1 MAVTTGPQS
10 HNVTRVSGSQ
20 SNPVM
25 AFLTKAAQQ
34 TDIAMALG
42 LIGIVAMLILPLPEG
57 LLDFCLVIN
66 LVGAVM
72 ILLTALYTTEPLQF
86 SVFPALLLVTTLFR
100 LALEVSAMKLIIGF
114 GHAGSVIQTFGN
126 VVIGGNFVVG
136 IIVFLLL
143 VVVQFVVI
151 TAGAGRVAEVAA
163 RFTLDAMPG
172 KQMAIDA
179 DLNAGLI
186 NQEQAR
192 ERRKQIAREADFYGA
207 MDGANKFVRGDAIA
221 AIVIIILNIIGG
233 FAMGLSKGD
242 DIANVVKT
250 YTLLTVGE
258 GLVAQ
263 IPALLI
269 STSAG
274 LMVTRAASETAMGG
288 DVARQLFSSPKP
300 MFIAAGLICMLVP
313 FGFPVFQTLLVAG
326 SLCGMGYILIRN
338 ERQAVLA
345 EATAVATAA
354 SAAKP
359 AVVATP
365 ESLMPLLNV
374 DVLELNF
381 GYGLLGLV
389 DQSSGGDLIDRITMV
404 RQKTAVELGFIIPT
418 VRIRDD
424 LHLKANDYA
433 IKLKGA
439 TVATGVVHPN
449 MIMIID
455 PGIVIDPIIEGIR
468 TKDPAFG
475 VPALWVQKNMRERA
489 EIAGYTVVD
498 PSSVITTHLA
508 EIIRGHAAEIITRQ
522 DTQALID
529 HVRQSNPAV
538 VNELI
543 PDLMT
548 LGEVQKVLQHL
559 LRERISIRDL
569 VTILETLAD
578 NANRTKDV
586 DILGEWVRATLAR
599 SICRQYVDENSGA
612 LQAITLD
619 PALEQQ
625 LLEFVVP
632 GSPNL
637 ALEPS
642 LARAFMSN
650 LTQQVERML
659 ALGYQQP
666 VLLCMAA
673 LRLPLRRLT
682 ERSLPQ
688 LVILS
693 YHEIVPNTEV
703 RAVGAVLGNDNG

>member
-1 MAVTTGPQS
+1 MGFFS
-10 HNVTRVSGSQ
+10 
-20 SNPVM
+20 
-25 AFLTKAAQQ
+25 KAAQH
-34 TDIAMALG
+34 TDIAMAIA
-42 LIGIVAMLILPLPEG
+42 LIGVIAMLILPLPEAI
-57 LLDFCLVIN
+57 LDLCLILN
-66 LVGAVM
+66 LTGAVL

-86 SVFPALLLVTTLFR
+86 SVFPAMLLVTTLFR
-100 LALEVSAMKLIIGF
+100 LALEVSAMKLIIGT
-114 GHAGSVIQTFGN
+114 GSAGQVIHTFGQ
-126 VVIGGNFVVG
+126 VVIGGNYVVG

-192 ERRKQIAREADFYGA
+192 ERRKTIGQEADFYGA

-221 AIVIIILNIIGG
+221 AIVIIVLNIIGG
-233 FAMGLSKGD
+233 FAMGLSKGED
-242 DIANVVKT
+242 VMEVLKN

-274 LMVTRAASETAMGG
+274 LMVTRAASDTAMGG

-300 MFIAAGLICMLVP
+300 LFIAAALILCLMP
-313 FGFPVFQTLLVAG
+313 FGFPLMQTILVSG
-326 SLCGMGYILIRN
+326 VLCGIGYL
-338 ERQAVLA
+338 L
-345 EATAVATAA
+345 TKTKTDAVATATA
-354 SAAKP
+354 SALAVATAPKP
-359 AVVATP
+359 APVATP
-365 ESLMPLLNV
+365 ETLLPLLNV

-389 DQSSGGDLIDRITMV
+389 DSSTGGDLIDRITMV
-404 RQKTAVELGFIIPT
+404 RQKVAVELGLIIPT

-439 TVATGVVHPN
+439 TVASGVVHPN
-449 MIMIID
+449 MLMIID
-455 PGIVIDPIIEGIR
+455 PGVVIDPITDGIPGR
-468 TKDPAFG
+468 DPAFG
-475 VPALWVQKNMRERA
+475 VPAMWVQKHQKDRA
-489 EIAGYTVVD
+489 EMAGYTVVE

-508 EIIRGHAAEIITRQ
+508 EMIKTFAADVVTRQ

-529 HVRQSNPAV
+529 HLRQNNPAV

-559 LRERISIRDL
+559 LRERISIRDM
-569 VTILETLAD
+569 VTILESLAD
-578 NANRTKDV
+578 NASRTKDV
-586 DILGEWVRATLAR
+586 DYLGEWVRSALAR
-599 SICRQYVDENSGA
+599 SICKQYVDENSGA
-612 LQAITLD
+612 LQGITLD
-619 PALEQQ
+619 PALEQR
-625 LLEFVVP
+625 LLEAVTP
-632 GSPNL
+632 GMPNMS
-637 ALEPS
+637 LEPS
-642 LARAFMSN
+642 ASRALIQN
-650 LTQQVERML
+650 LSQQMERMI
-659 ALGYQQP
+659 ALGFQQP

-693 YHEIVPNTEV
+693 YNEIVPNTEV
-703 RAVGAVLGNDNG
+703 RAVGAITGI